1 MFTSPVLPETF
12 HKTQRDL
19 EASSKPLKILSE
31 YFSIDYMKENM
42 PSQSAFLSIQMS
54 EDRLFMYIAYVQI
67 SKERKFTYYVSRESL
82 SPDSKDKI
90 SGMVTRL
97 AATKVSMQKTPITIA
112 EDLTALEKQ
121 SEIEI

>member
-12 HKTQRDL
+12 YKTQRDL

-54 EDRLFMYIAYVQI
+54 EDRLFMYIAYV
-67 SKERKFTYYVSRESL
+67 
-82 SPDSKDKI
+82 
-90 SGMVTRL
+90 
-97 AATKVSMQKTPITIA
+97 
-112 EDLTALEKQ
+112 
-121 SEIEI
+121 

>member
-1 MFTSPVLPETF
+1 
-12 HKTQRDL
+12 
-19 EASSKPLKILSE
+19 
-31 YFSIDYMKENM
+31 
-42 PSQSAFLSIQMS
+42 MS

-67 SKERKFTYYVSRESL
+67 SKERKFTYYVSREAL

-90 SGMVTRL
+90 SSMVTRL

-112 EDLTALEKQ
+112 EDLIALEKQ